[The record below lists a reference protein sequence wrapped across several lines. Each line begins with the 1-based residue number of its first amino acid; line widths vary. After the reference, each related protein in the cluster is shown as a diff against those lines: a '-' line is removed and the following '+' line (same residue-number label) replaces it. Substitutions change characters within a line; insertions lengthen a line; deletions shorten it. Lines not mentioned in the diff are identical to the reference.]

1 MTVRA
6 RPSAQIA
13 PSRPGRVRRLQGD
26 ATYAYRHAK
35 VSARA
40 AALIAR
46 ERLRA
51 LGTPP

>member
-1 MTVRA
+1 L
-6 RPSAQIA
+6 
-13 PSRPGRVRRLQGD
+13 RRLQGD

-46 ERLRA
+46 ARLRSP
-51 LGTPP
+51 GDPS